1 MSANSIKD
9 YGHTQFSKMCVFKR
23 GYNNINSATGNVVVF
38 WLGWGELCSPS
49 TVYYSFKLLLWA
61 VKQQQ
66 RDNVN
71 KNQEV
76 RKVKKEIL

>member
-1 MSANSIKD
+1 M
-9 YGHTQFSKMCVFKR
+9 
-23 GYNNINSATGNVVVF
+23 F

-76 RKVKKEIL
+76 RKVKKEIS